1 MFLVKREH
9 FNKTYI
15 IKGLITSFFISAFI
29 YLAYFGIQYK
39 LLDTILGFIAF
50 YLLLKIERK
59 SLFYAGFFTAIF
71 WFYWIAISF
80 QYYDLTAFGPLAII
94 FFGFVY
100 GLIFYLTAIIDKLW
114 FRILAIFLL
123 SYIHP
128 LGFNWFIPE
137 LIFINSYIP
146 VTKEYLAI
154 VLASIY
160 MFIKLKR
167 LKVIAIVPILFI
179 LTNKGVYIDNPPL
192 KISMPQLNINQTTKW
207 DKTHLSHQI
216 EQNFKLID
224 KAIENKN
231 DLVILPETV
240 FPLVLNKEN
249 FLYHNLQKKSLDIDI
264 IVGGI
269 YFEDKHY
276 YNVSYHFSKT
286 NVVVAKK
293 VVLVPFGEE
302 IPLPKFFVDLIN
314 NTFYNGAEDFKK
326 ADKATDFD
334 IKGVKFRNAICYE
347 ATSEDIYKELNEVK
361 YMIAISN
368 NAWFTPSIE
377 PILQK
382 LLLQYYAKKY
392 DITIFH
398 SINGSSNYIIRP

>member
-15 IKGLITSFFISAFI
+15 IKGLITSCFISAFI
-29 YLAYFGIQYK
+29 YLAYFDLQYK
-39 LLDTILGFIAF
+39 LLDTILGLIAF
-50 YLLLKIERK
+50 YFLLKIERK

-80 QYYDLTAFGPLAII
+80 QYYDLTPLGPLVII

-100 GLIFYLTAIIDKLW
+100 GLLFYLTAIIDKLW
-114 FRILAIFLL
+114 FRCLAIFLL

-128 LGFNWFIPE
+128 LGFNWFVPE

-146 VTKEYLAI
+146 VTKEYFAI

-167 LKVIAIVPILFI
+167 LKVIAIIPILFI
-179 LTNKGVYIDNPPL
+179 FTNKGVYVDNPNL

-207 DKTHLSHQI
+207 HEKHLSEQI
-216 EQNFKLID
+216 DLNFQLID
-224 KAIENKN
+224 KAIKDKN

-264 IVGGI
+264 VVGGI

-276 YNVSYHFSKT
+276 YNVSYHFSQT
-286 NVVVAKK
+286 NVTVAKK

-314 NTFYNGAEDFKK
+314 NIFYNGAEDFKK
-326 ADKATDFD
+326 ADKATDFN
-334 IKGVKFRNAICYE
+334 IKGTKFRNAICYE
-347 ATSEDIYKELNEVK
+347 ATSEKIYKELNGIK

-368 NAWFTPSIE
+368 NAWFTPSTE

-392 DITIFH
+392 NITIFH